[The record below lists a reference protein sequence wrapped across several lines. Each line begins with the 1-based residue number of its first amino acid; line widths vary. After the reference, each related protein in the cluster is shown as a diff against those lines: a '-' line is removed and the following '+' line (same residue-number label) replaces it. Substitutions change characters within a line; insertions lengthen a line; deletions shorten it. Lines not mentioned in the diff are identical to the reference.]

1 MRDRIKTFFPAGAFP
16 LKTQRIIIVIEKRK
30 VERFDL
36 QLEAF
41 VSLPGESS
49 NTDMGN
55 LVTRDIS
62 MSGVFLITDRPLP
75 VGAKVN
81 VDMILTL
88 GGKKKQDSQQAWIK
102 ASGKILRTDNQG
114 MAVGFDDKSRI
125 LPLSKKSA

>member
-1 MRDRIKTFFPAGAFP
+1 MFSSGTFP
-16 LKTQRIIIVIEKRK
+16 LKTQRIVIVIEKRK

-41 VSLPGESS
+41 VSFPGESS
-49 NTDMGN
+49 HTDVGT
-55 LVTRDIS
+55 LITRDIS
-62 MSGVFLITDRPLP
+62 MNGVFLITDTPLP

-88 GGKKKQDSQQAWIK
+88 GGKKKQNSQKAWIK

-125 LPLSKKSA
+125 LPIAKESA

>member
-1 MRDRIKTFFPAGAFP
+1 MFSLQRFP
-16 LKTQRIIIVIEKRK
+16 LKKKGIISVIEKRR

-41 VSLPGESS
+41 VSLPGETSH
-49 NTDMGN
+49 TDTGS

-62 MSGVFLITDRPLP
+62 MNGVFLVTDTPLP

-88 GGKKKQDSQQAWIK
+88 GGKQKQNSQQAWIK
-102 ASGKILRTDNQG
+102 ASGKVLRTDKQG
-114 MAVGFDDKSRI
+114 MAVGFDDRSRI
-125 LPLSKKSA
+125 LPLSKKAD

>member
-1 MRDRIKTFFPAGAFP
+1 
-16 LKTQRIIIVIEKRK
+16 VIEKRK

-41 VSLPGESS
+41 VSSPGEASRS
-49 NTDMGN
+49 DGGS

-62 MSGVFLITDRPLP
+62 MSGVFLMTNEPLP
-75 VGAKVN
+75 VGSKVS

-88 GGKKKQDSQQAWIK
+88 GGKKIQDSQKAWIK
-102 ASGKILRTDNQG
+102 ASGKVLRTDKEG

-125 LPLSKKSA
+125 LPLVGKDGVRSN

>member
-1 MRDRIKTFFPAGAFP
+1 LFSLQLFALRM
-16 LKTQRIIIVIEKRK
+16 QRIVTVIEKRK

-41 VSLPGESS
+41 ISGPGGVSQAESA
-49 NTDMGN
+49 G

-75 VGAKVN
+75 VGSKVS

-88 GGKKKQDSQQAWIK
+88 GGTKKQDSQKAWIK
-102 ASGKILRTDNQG
+102 ASGKVLRTDSQG
-114 MAVGFDDKSRI
+114 MAVRFDDQSRI
-125 LPLSKKSA
+125 LPLSKKS

>member
-1 MRDRIKTFFPAGAFP
+1 M
-16 LKTQRIIIVIEKRK
+16 IEKRR

-41 VSLPGESS
+41 VSLPGEPSH
-49 NTDMGN
+49 TDMGN

-62 MSGVFLITDRPLP
+62 MNGVFLITDTPLP

-81 VDMILTL
+81 VDMVLTL
-88 GGKKKQDSQQAWIK
+88 GGKKKQNSQQAWIK

-125 LPLSKKSA
+125 LPISKKAD